1 MNRHRHSQAE
11 QAIIAA
17 RRAKVIQYRLAGKR
31 YDEFYAELGYA
42 SVQVAAKDFSRA
54 LEQSIAEQRT
64 SMEVYRETEI
74 LRLDGELER
83 LDRLYTKV
91 ERILDKF
98 HVTVQFGK
106 VITVDGGPLEDDGPV
121 LAAVDRL
128 VKIEDARRRNGER
141 RAKLLGLDAA
151 QRVSMEVVTL
161 DALDAERQ
169 RLVELLAANDRET
182 AGAGGDPGAP
192 G

>member
-1 MNRHRHSQAE
+1 MGVSRAQQAH
-11 QAIIAA
+11 IAD
-17 RRAKVIQYRLAGKR
+17 RRAKLIKYRLAGR
-31 YDEFYAELGYA
+31 AYEDIYQELGYA
-42 SVQVAAKDFSRA
+42 SRTAASKDFSRA
-54 LEQSIAEQRT
+54 LEQNIAEERT

-83 LDRLYTKV
+83 LTRLYAKV

-106 VITVDGGPLEDDGPV
+106 VVTHDGEPLEDDGPV

-141 RAKLLGLDAA
+141 RSKLLGLDAA

-169 RLVELLAANDRET
+169 RLVDLLAANDREAAT
-182 AGAGGDPGAP
+182 AGGDPGATS
-192 G
+192 

>member
-1 MNRHRHSQAE
+1 MVSHATKKAKQVVVAT
-11 QAIIAA
+11 
-17 RRAKVIQYRLAGKR
+17 RRAEMIKMRLAGHSF
-31 YDEFYAELGYA
+31 DEIAEALNYGSRSAA
-42 SVQVAAKDFSRA
+42 SKDFHRA
-54 LEQSIAEQRT
+54 LESNLAEQRT

-83 LDRLYTKV
+83 LTRLYAKV

-106 VITVDGGPLEDDGPV
+106 VITVDGEPLEDDSPA

-128 VKIEDARRRNGER
+128 IKIEDARRRNGER

-151 QRVSMEVVTL
+151 QKFEVLTL
-161 DALDAERQ
+161 DALDAEAA
-169 RLVELLAANDRET
+169 RLNELLAAGESE
-182 AGAGGDPGAP
+182 AAAPGGDPAP
-192 G
+192 AG

>member
-1 MNRHRHSQAE
+1 MATGRSRAE
-11 QAIIAA
+11 AAAVSA
-17 RRAKVIQYRLAGKR
+17 RRAKLIQYRLNGR
-31 YDEFYAELGYA
+31 SYDEIYAELGYA
-42 SVQVAAKDFSRA
+42 SRTAASKDFSRA
-54 LEQSIAEQRT
+54 LEQNIADERT

-83 LDRLYTKV
+83 LTRLYAKV

-106 VITVDGGPLEDDGPV
+106 VVTHDGEPLEDDGPV

-128 VKIEDARRRNGER
+128 VRIEDARRRNGER

-151 QRVSMEVVTL
+151 QKVEMTIDDI
-161 DALDAERQ
+161 DAKIHALTE
-169 RLVELLAANDRET
+169 ELAAFDGE
-182 AGAGGDPGAP
+182 AAEAP
-192 G
+192 GTEAPPG

>member
-1 MNRHRHSQAE
+1 MPPSRAQQAD
-11 QAIIAA
+11 IAA
-17 RRAKVIQYRLAGKR
+17 RRIQMIKMRRDGIGFQAIA
-31 YDEFYAELGYA
+31 DTLGYA
-42 SVQVAAKDFSRA
+42 SRQAASKDFCRT
-54 LEQSIAEQRT
+54 LEQHIAEQHS
-64 SMEVYRETEI
+64 SMEVLRELEL

-83 LDRLYTKV
+83 LDRLYGKV

-106 VITVDGGPLEDDGPV
+106 VINVDGEPLEDDGPA

-141 RAKLLGLDAA
+141 RAKLMGLDAA
-151 QRVSMEVVTL
+151 QKVEVLTL
-161 DALDAERQ
+161 DALDAEAA
-169 RLVELLAANDRET
+169 RLNDLLAAGDSEAAT
-182 AGAGGDPGAP
+182 YSGDPGTA

>member
-1 MNRHRHSQAE
+1 MPVSR
-11 QAIIAA
+11 A
-17 RRAKVIQYRLAGKR
+17 RRADIADRRARLIQYRVAGR
-31 YDEFYAELGYA
+31 SYDEIFEELGYA
-42 SVQVAAKDFSRA
+42 SRTAASKDFSRA
-54 LEQSIAEQRT
+54 LEQNIAEERT

-106 VITVDGGPLEDDGPV
+106 VIDIDGEPLEDDGPA

-151 QRVSMEVVTL
+151 QKVEMTIDDI
-161 DALDAERQ
+161 DAKIHALTEQ
-169 RLVELLAANDRET
+169 LAAFDGE
-182 AGAGGDPGAP
+182 AAEAPGAEAPP